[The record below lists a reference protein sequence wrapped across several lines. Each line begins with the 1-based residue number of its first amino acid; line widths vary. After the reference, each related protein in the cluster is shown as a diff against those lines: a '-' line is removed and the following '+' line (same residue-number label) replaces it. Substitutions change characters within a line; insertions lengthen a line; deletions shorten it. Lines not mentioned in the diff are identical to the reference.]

1 MTPFLGVK
9 FLNVNNKGLDNFEK
23 LLLEKTNQNYL
34 TKLFLFLFPPLI
46 PHSPEAILGDIQ
58 DLDEELPVDF
68 NIPYMVYLQSRPEPC
83 VGTLIDPQWVLT
95 AAHCSLP

>member
-1 MTPFLGVK
+1 MSIITASITLK
-9 FLNVNNKGLDNFEK
+9 NFCWRK
-23 LLLEKTNQNYL
+23 L
-34 TKLFLFLFPPLI
+34 TKSTLLNFLFLFPPLI